1 MTVTPSLILFWM
13 LRLAPS
19 EPHAQTFQET
29 AEAIAKAANSDRDPL
44 DAAATLTAIA
54 FYESHFD
61 PSAVS
66 RTDDPTRSYGVFQ
79 LSTQWVK
86 PPVPIYTQA
95 SIALFLARDSLKR
108 CGSLAMYASG
118 SCGNG
123 KEAAKDRE
131 KLAAKIKHPAIL
143 EARLPKRYKV
153 HMI

>member
-66 RTDDPTRSYGVFQ
+66 GSFSPSVSF
-79 LSTQWVK
+79 SPSASAPS
-86 PPVPIYTQA
+86 PPAAISPPFVCFPPGHSPATAPA
-95 SIALFLARDSLKR
+95 S
-108 CGSLAMYASG
+108 
-118 SCGNG
+118 
-123 KEAAKDRE
+123 
-131 KLAAKIKHPAIL
+131 
-143 EARLPKRYKV
+143 
-153 HMI
+153 